1 MFIIYNITLLSA
13 IALTWSLDVNPAA
26 TPADTSFTASDF
38 HALGRKYDIRYCF
51 PEAGHSASRP
61 VLRGRVREQSLA
73 SGFQLTLSDVQVLSP
88 YESRSA
94 GASDLFICSVLEG
107 QLDFSVGHQ
116 SFALQPGMALSLC
129 LKQAQPVT
137 VYHRAEQHL
146 RTLTLACPQRLPE
159 NAPLSQLLE
168 QLTASDTPQLWRL
181 SPALHRQLNDQP
193 SRSSLDTADRL
204 VLEGLALQ
212 LLGQHGQQQAQ
223 QPLTVSK
230 KLSPAESSRLHALH
244 AQIIAAPEA
253 PYELATLAQQTA
265 MSGSSL
271 RSKFRDLFGEPL
283 FDFIR
288 RQRLTK
294 AHALLASGHAI
305 EHTAYICGYRHAS
318 NFTTA
323 FKRQFGYSPGSLLR
337 QT

>member
-1 MFIIYNITLLSA
+1 MNL
-13 IALTWSLDVNPAA
+13 AA
-26 TPADTSFTASDF
+26 APADTSFTASDF

-51 PEAGHSASRP
+51 PEAGHSSSRP
-61 VLRGRVREQSLA
+61 VLRGHVREQSLA

-88 YESRSA
+88 YESRST
-94 GASDLFICSVLEG
+94 GASSLFICSVLEG

-116 SFALQPGMALSLC
+116 SFALQPGMALSLS
-129 LKQAQPVT
+129 LHQAQPVT

-146 RTLTLACPQRLPE
+146 RTLTLAHPQKLPE
-159 NAPLSQLLE
+159 GSPFSHLLN
-168 QLTASDTPQLWRL
+168 QVRASDTPQLWRL
-181 SPALHRQLNDQP
+181 SPALHQQLNEQISHAP
-193 SRSSLDTADRL
+193 LGIADKL
-204 VLEGLALQ
+204 ILEGLSLQ
-212 LLGQHGQQQAQ
+212 LLGQHGQQQDQ
-223 QPLTVSK
+223 HPLK
-230 KLSPAESSRLHALH
+230 GNRKLSPAESSRLHALH
-244 AQIIAAPEA
+244 AQIIAVPEA
-253 PYELATLAQQTA
+253 PYDLATLAQQTA

-271 RSKFRDLFGEPL
+271 RSKFRDLFDEPL